1 MDMTVVTREH
11 ANIAVIDTF
20 PSEGNKA
27 PTMALTAQTTTSTAD
42 LMTWHCHLGHL
53 NADAVSQ
60 MTDRDMVTGMAVT
73 KGSTLH
79 TPCEPCVNVTIHQ
92 PIFPFCPPL
101 DHPVR
106 SPQYHVPSL

>member
-53 NADAVSQ
+53 NADA
-60 MTDRDMVTGMAVT
+60 GAVLIGWGGGT
-73 KGSTLH
+73 RGCILGGPEEGKKEKLVGGL
-79 TPCEPCVNVTIHQ
+79 
-92 PIFPFCPPL
+92 
-101 DHPVR
+101 
-106 SPQYHVPSL
+106 